1 MLFTTPT
8 QLAVLALV
16 LVAGWFFGLAS
27 HPGGRKWRERY
38 TTEREAHAANR
49 KQAEVHLAQQQAR
62 AAELER
68 ENERLARQATSVR
81 ADAPAS
87 APVSAPMASGAA
99 RPAFALSRTR
109 RPSRGWFD
117 WS

>member
-38 TTEREAHAANR
+38 TAEREAHATNR
-49 KQAEVHLAQQQAR
+49 KQAEAHLAQQQAR

-68 ENERLARQATSVR
+68 ENERLARQATPVR
-81 ADAPAS
+81 NDTHVS
-87 APVSAPMASGAA
+87 APVADPMASTAT
-99 RPAFALSRTR
+99 RPAFAVSRTR